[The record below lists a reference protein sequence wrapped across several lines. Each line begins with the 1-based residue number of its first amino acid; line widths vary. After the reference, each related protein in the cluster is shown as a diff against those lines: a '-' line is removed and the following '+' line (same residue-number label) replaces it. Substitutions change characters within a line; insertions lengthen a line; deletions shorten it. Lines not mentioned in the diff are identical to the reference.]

1 MIRKTIITV
10 IFSVFALGAVTTP
23 AFASHCPKDVKK
35 IQAAMSTLDK
45 SKMSMA
51 KDAAAK
57 GLALHKSGKHGEA
70 IKVLHGALDAL
81 GIKH

>member
-1 MIRKTIITV
+1 MIRKSIITAV
-10 IFSVFALGAVTTP
+10 FSVFTLGAFASP
-23 AFASHCPKDVKK
+23 AFASHCPLDVKK
-35 IQAAMSTLDK
+35 IQAAISTLDK

-70 IKVLHGALDAL
+70 IKVLHDALDRL